1 MSISSTDT
9 VQMDTYGY
17 LAPNRILDTVA
28 EDGGYLLPNL
38 ATRTFENS
46 DCDSSEAIASLY
58 RGIKDEEGREKMDEI
73 SKKEEEVSSTHTV
86 NEYGINDNDEDGDND
101 EIDDNDIDNECC
113 PQTLNFIHYH
123 SLSGN

>member
-38 ATRTFENS
+38 PTRTFENS

-58 RGIKDEEGREKMDEI
+58 RGIKDQEGREKMDHILERA
-73 SKKEEEVSSTHTV
+73 EDVSIT
-86 NEYGINDNDEDGDND
+86 I
-101 EIDDNDIDNECC
+101 
-113 PQTLNFIHYH
+113 
-123 SLSGN
+123 

>member
-1 MSISSTDT
+1 MPMSISSTDT

-58 RGIKDEEGREKMDEI
+58 RGIKDEEGREKRNEI
-73 SKKEEEVSSTHTV
+73 FEKTEEVSCT
-86 NEYGINDNDEDGDND
+86 
-101 EIDDNDIDNECC
+101 
-113 PQTLNFIHYH
+113 IH
-123 SLSGN
+123 

>member
-58 RGIKDEEGREKMDEI
+58 RGIKDEEGRAKMDEI
-73 SKKEEEVSSTHTV
+73 SKKDEEVSSTHTV
-86 NEYGINDNDEDGDND
+86 NTALMTMMRMTTMIE
-101 EIDDNDIDNECC
+101 DNDIDNKSC
-113 PQTLNFIHYH
+113 PQT
-123 SLSGN
+123 

>member
-38 ATRTFENS
+38 TNRTFENR
-46 DCDSSEAIASLY
+46 DCDSSEAIYCQSIQ
-58 RGIKDEEGREKMDEI
+58 G
-73 SKKEEEVSSTHTV
+73 H
-86 NEYGINDNDEDGDND
+86 
-101 EIDDNDIDNECC
+101 
-113 PQTLNFIHYH
+113 
-123 SLSGN
+123 